1 MSFQGRSPDD
11 LPLAAYSKGAVAD
24 EPDEDIDAEASRP
37 LSQQEAVALAMG
49 IEAPAQQEPAKAEP
63 EQPEPEPAAAQR
75 GPGRPRLSLPRPSL
89 PRFSL
94 PQMPR
99 VGFRSRTAAIADSP
113 FHIEPPAMSM
123 SVAQVR
129 AAMPAALPA
138 ATPTAMPAATPR
150 ATGVP
155 GWTRRLDLGDLGTKL
170 RNPRTAVRDPRVL
183 FGGLI
188 AIGVVLLG
196 VSLLGGGNSAG
207 LQPGASASAAP
218 GIGVP
223 AGPGP
228 ATVLV
233 TGRVDGSFTLTGT
246 AGFGKPADGQ
256 LASTWADSAGT
267 ALSLTGR
274 VGGTRTTSPELVL
287 TVTVIVGG
295 TPVTFV
301 SEDGECTIGMAEK
314 ISNVTGSFV
323 CEEVTSADG
332 RTKLKITGTYQ
343 T

>member
-24 EPDEDIDAEASRP
+24 EPDEEIDAEASHP
-37 LSQQEAVALAMG
+37 VSQQEAVALAMG
-49 IEAPAQQEPAKAEP
+49 IDAPAKP
-63 EQPEPEPAAAQR
+63 EAEPAAAPR
-75 GPGRPRLSLPRPSL
+75 GPGHPRLSLPRPSL

-94 PQMPR
+94 PHMPR
-99 VGFRSRTAAIADSP
+99 LGFRSRTAAVADSP
-113 FHIEPPAMSM
+113 FHLEPPAMSM

-150 ATGVP
+150 ATGAP
-155 GWTRRLDLGDLGTKL
+155 GWARRLDLGDLGTKL

-188 AIGVVLLG
+188 GVGVILLG

-207 LQPGASASAAP
+207 GPVPGASASAAP

-228 ATVLV
+228 ATVV
-233 TGRVDGSFTLTGT
+233 VEGRSDGTFTLTGT
-246 AGFGKPADGQ
+246 EGFGKPTDGR
-256 LASTWADSAGT
+256 LASTWADGT
-267 ALSLTGR
+267 GTVLSLSGP
-274 VGGTRTTSPELVL
+274 VGGTRTTSPDLVL
-287 TVTVIVGG
+287 TVTVVVGG
-295 TPVTFV
+295 APVLFV
-301 SEDGECTIGMAEK
+301 SEDGECTVGMAEK
-314 ISNVTGSFV
+314 MSNVTGSFV
-323 CEEVTSADG
+323 CQDLTSADG
-332 RTKLKITGTYQ
+332 RVKLKITGTYQ